1 MFMDADREKI
11 LNGIAAATLSV
22 LAGVGH
28 LFLGVQR
35 GYVFLA
41 CGLALIIISKF
52 YWPVGWL
59 FYVSFAIFSAFDAF
73 SFAKRGYGLF

>member
-1 MFMDADREKI
+1 MDEEREKT
-11 LNGIAAATLSV
+11 LNAVSAATLSI

-28 LFLGVQR
+28 LYLGVRR

-52 YWPVGWL
+52 FWPVGWL
-59 FYVSFAIFSAFDAF
+59 FYFSFAIFSAFDAF

>member
-1 MFMDADREKI
+1 MDQEREKT
-11 LNGIAAATLSV
+11 LNAIGAATLSV

-28 LFLGVQR
+28 LFLGQKR

-41 CGLALIIISKF
+41 CGLSLIIISKF